1 MPRRPEASP
10 AGTRRARAAAP
21 TAPAAALLV
30 AVLGLGA
37 CSGESGTTGSLTPP
51 VVGTTSSSDTG
62 SSTSSGPVE
71 GTTSGSTSS
80 SASSR
85 STPPP
90 STRRSTVARD
100 LDVPWSTAF
109 LPDGSALVTL
119 RDEATLL
126 QVRDGRAP
134 VDLGRVGG
142 VVPDGEGGL
151 LGVAVSPS
159 FTTDHTVFLYT
170 TAAHDNRVLRV
181 TFQDGRTTLQR
192 AVLTGI
198 PRGRNHD
205 GGRLA
210 FGPDGYLYVTT
221 GDAGRTERAQDR
233 SSLGGKIL
241 RVTRDGRP
249 APGNPFPG
257 SPVWSYGHR
266 NVQGI
271 AWAPDGTMYASE
283 FGQNTWD
290 ELNRI
295 EPGRNYGWPVV
306 EGRAGRAGYVDP
318 LVQWPT
324 SEASPSGI
332 AYADG
337 SVWMAALRGESLWRV
352 PVSGGRAG
360 TPQRLLHGRY
370 GRLRDAVLAPDGRL
384 WVLTNNTARGTPAAD
399 DDKLLAFPLRD
410 LA

>member
-1 MPRRPEASP
+1 M
-10 AGTRRARAAAP
+10 
-21 TAPAAALLV
+21 LL
-30 AVLGLGA
+30 LNG
-37 CSGESGTTGSLTPP
+37 CSGTDDSGDEATVSAPVLTTPP
-51 VVGTTSSSDTG
+51 SASTTSTTT
-62 SSTSSGPVE
+62 STSTS
-71 GTTSGSTSS
+71 TTTTA
-80 SASSR
+80 ASLA
-85 STPPP
+85 TA
-90 STRRSTVARD
+90 TIVTD
-100 LDVPWSTAF
+100 LDVPWAIAF

-119 RDEATLL
+119 RDKAELL
-126 QVRDGRAP
+126 QIRPGKSPTVLGKIPGVR
-134 VDLGRVGG
+134 
-142 VVPDGEGGL
+142 PDGEGGL
-151 LGVAVSPS
+151 LGVAVSPRFAS
-159 FTTDHTVFLYT
+159 DSSIFVYF
-170 TAAHDNRVLRV
+170 TAAEDNRVVRL
-181 TFQDGRTTLQR
+181 TFQDGTATKPTV
-192 AVLTGI
+192 VLRGI
-198 PRGRNHD
+198 PKAGNHN

-221 GDAGRTERAQDR
+221 GDAGKSDR
-233 SSLGGKIL
+233 SQDKAALGGKIL

-295 EPGRNYGWPVV
+295 QPGRNYGWPVV

-332 AYADG
+332 AWADG
-337 SVWMAALRGESLWRV
+337 AVWMAALRGESLWRI

-360 TPQRLLHGRY
+360 EPRRLLQGRY

-384 WVLTNNTARGTPAAD
+384 WVLTNNTSRGTPAD
-399 DDKLLAFPLRD
+399 DDDRLLALPLTD
-410 LA
+410 LG

>member
-1 MPRRPEASP
+1 MR
-10 AGTRRARAAAP
+10 TVAP
-21 TAPAAALLV
+21 TALLV
-30 AVLGLGA
+30 ALLGLGA
-37 CSGESGTTGSLTPP
+37 CSGGSGSPGSLTAPT
-51 VVGTTSSSDTG
+51 VSTTAGASGTG
-62 SSTSSGPVE
+62 SSTSP
-71 GTTSGSTSS
+71 GSTTRPG
-80 SASSR
+80 SATR
-85 STPPP
+85 SPSQSPAP
-90 STRRSTVARD
+90 SPASTRQSTVARH
-100 LDVPWSTAF
+100 LDVPWSMAF

-119 RDEATLL
+119 RDEARLL
-126 QVRDGRAP
+126 QVRDGKAP

-159 FTTDHTVFLYT
+159 FTSDHTVFLYT
-170 TAAHDNRVLRV
+170 TTAQDNRVVRV
-181 TFQDGRTTLQR
+181 TFEAGRTTRQR

-198 PRGRNHD
+198 PKAANHD

-221 GDAGRTERAQDR
+221 GDAGRTQRAQDR

-241 RVTRDGRP
+241 RVTMDGRP

-295 EPGRNYGWPVV
+295 QPGRNYGWPVV
-306 EGRAGRAGYVDP
+306 EGRAGRPGYVDP

-324 SEASPSGI
+324 SDASPSGI

-337 SVWMAALRGESLWRV
+337 AVWLAALRGESLWRV

-360 TPQRLLHGRY
+360 EPQRLLQGRY

-384 WVLTNNTARGTPAAD
+384 WVLTNNTARGTPVAD
-399 DDKLLAFPLRD
+399 DDKLLAFPVRD
-410 LA
+410 LS